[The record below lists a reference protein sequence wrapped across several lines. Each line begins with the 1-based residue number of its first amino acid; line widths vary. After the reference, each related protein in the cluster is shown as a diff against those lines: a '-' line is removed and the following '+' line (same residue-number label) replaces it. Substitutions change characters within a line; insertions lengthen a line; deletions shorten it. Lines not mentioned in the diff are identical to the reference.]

1 MFKRKSNF
9 IFFALALGLL
19 VTLNSDIKAQDGISS
34 QNKLKEI
41 LSNFNNFRFSS
52 VSFYEMNDRQVRS
65 LKEIIKKKTE
75 FEEEAAAEEENIASS
90 QNVVD
95 PERLENIVN
104 EVRKVMATGT
114 RSLPAIRR
122 AFNGDID
129 QFEYLEDLEVN
140 DVELQ
145 LAYQQAIG
153 GTRRQKADIYQMF
166 MITKPVEEP
175 GTPPDIIALILCK
188 ERIAKDEYEE
198 YLIAYYN
205 QVIGNAVS
213 NEKNILT
220 YHELMNFMIEDEDD
234 ATKTTNLYDKLIV
247 EFRQGNFNLITPEV
261 RGIGS
266 ELVFVKNY
274 GKTSTKELIASV
286 LSQRYKVLKTYKN
299 FNNQIGVPL
308 TMLQFDSTHQ
318 AAVVE
323 IGTNSPGE
331 ISLLSELLKP
341 DLGVITNIGK
351 EHLEQLIDLE
361 QVEIEETFLFG
372 NLMKTGGVCFIN
384 CDDQRLAK
392 YKNILKNSITYGT
405 DKSQKNDFNVEIE
418 LKNDLKPSLSFNI
431 NDENFVAN
439 LNAVGYAIALNAT
452 AAIPIGAYLGLTGSE
467 IKVGLEAYK
476 ENSTEQSY
484 ARMALQNIGKFLF
497 LNDCYNANPDSM
509 LMSIKTLLAY
519 KQAKK
524 HIAILGDMFELGEAT
539 EEEHS
544 NVLENASNS
553 LYKVLVTGK
562 NMEQTAQKN
571 KRNNVIY
578 FGTLEEIANYIKKL
592 DDIENTVFLLKG
604 SRGMKMENIFLYL

>member
-1 MFKRKSNF
+1 MKNTATFTLLELKSALTAIDFINFENEINVSGVSTDTRTLEKNNIFIALKGEVFDGHDSLADAFKKEASAVIISENWF
-9 IFFALALGLL
+9 KNHKNNIDFPAIVVKDTLKALAELAFFHRIRFNFPVIAVAG
-19 VTLNSDIKAQDGISS
+19 
-34 QNKLKEI
+34 
-41 LSNFNNFRFSS
+41 SN
-52 VSFYEMNDRQVRS
+52 
-65 LKEIIKKKTE
+65 
-75 FEEEAAAEEENIASS
+75 
-90 QNVVD
+90 
-95 PERLENIVN
+95 
-104 EVRKVMATGT
+104 
-114 RSLPAIRR
+114 
-122 AFNGDID
+122 
-129 QFEYLEDLEVN
+129 
-140 DVELQ
+140 
-145 LAYQQAIG
+145 
-153 GTRRQKADIYQMF
+153 
-166 MITKPVEEP
+166 
-175 GTPPDIIALILCK
+175 
-188 ERIAKDEYEE
+188 
-198 YLIAYYN
+198 
-205 QVIGNAVS
+205 
-213 NEKNILT
+213 
-220 YHELMNFMIEDEDD
+220 
-234 ATKTTNLYDKLIV
+234 
-247 EFRQGNFNLITPEV
+247 
-261 RGIGS
+261 
-266 ELVFVKNY
+266 

>member
-1 MFKRKSNF
+1 MKNTATFTLLELKSALTAIDFINFGNGINVSGVSTDTRTLEKNNIFIALKGEVFDGHDSLADAFKKEASAAIISENWF
-9 IFFALALGLL
+9 KNHKNNIDFPAIVVKDTLKALAELAFFHRIRFNFPVIAVAG
-19 VTLNSDIKAQDGISS
+19 
-34 QNKLKEI
+34 
-41 LSNFNNFRFSS
+41 SN
-52 VSFYEMNDRQVRS
+52 
-65 LKEIIKKKTE
+65 
-75 FEEEAAAEEENIASS
+75 
-90 QNVVD
+90 
-95 PERLENIVN
+95 
-104 EVRKVMATGT
+104 
-114 RSLPAIRR
+114 
-122 AFNGDID
+122 
-129 QFEYLEDLEVN
+129 
-140 DVELQ
+140 
-145 LAYQQAIG
+145 
-153 GTRRQKADIYQMF
+153 
-166 MITKPVEEP
+166 
-175 GTPPDIIALILCK
+175 
-188 ERIAKDEYEE
+188 
-198 YLIAYYN
+198 
-205 QVIGNAVS
+205 
-213 NEKNILT
+213 
-220 YHELMNFMIEDEDD
+220 
-234 ATKTTNLYDKLIV
+234 
-247 EFRQGNFNLITPEV
+247 
-261 RGIGS
+261 
-266 ELVFVKNY
+266 

-361 QVEIEETFLFG
+361 QVEIEETFLFR

-392 YKNILKNSITYGT
+392 YRNILKNSITYGT

-467 IKVGLEAYK
+467 IKAGLEAYR

-562 NMEQTAQKN
+562 NMEQAAQKN
-571 KRNNVIY
+571 KRNNIIY
-578 FGTLEEIANYIKKL
+578 FETLEEIANYMKKL

>member
-1 MFKRKSNF
+1 MKNTATFNLLELKSALSAIDFINFENEINVSGVSTDSRTLEKNNIFIALKGVVFDGHDSLADAFKKEASAAIISENWF
-9 IFFALALGLL
+9 KNHKNNIDFPVIVVKDTLKALAELAFFHRIRFNFPVIAVAG
-19 VTLNSDIKAQDGISS
+19 
-34 QNKLKEI
+34 
-41 LSNFNNFRFSS
+41 SN
-52 VSFYEMNDRQVRS
+52 
-65 LKEIIKKKTE
+65 
-75 FEEEAAAEEENIASS
+75 
-90 QNVVD
+90 
-95 PERLENIVN
+95 
-104 EVRKVMATGT
+104 
-114 RSLPAIRR
+114 
-122 AFNGDID
+122 
-129 QFEYLEDLEVN
+129 
-140 DVELQ
+140 
-145 LAYQQAIG
+145 
-153 GTRRQKADIYQMF
+153 
-166 MITKPVEEP
+166 
-175 GTPPDIIALILCK
+175 
-188 ERIAKDEYEE
+188 
-198 YLIAYYN
+198 
-205 QVIGNAVS
+205 
-213 NEKNILT
+213 
-220 YHELMNFMIEDEDD
+220 
-234 ATKTTNLYDKLIV
+234 
-247 EFRQGNFNLITPEV
+247 
-261 RGIGS
+261 
-266 ELVFVKNY
+266 

-299 FNNQIGVPL
+299 LNNQIGVPL
-308 TMLQFDSTHQ
+308 TMLQFDNTHQ

-418 LKNDLKPSLSFNI
+418 LKNDLKPSLYFNI

-467 IKVGLEAYK
+467 IKAGLEAYR

-562 NMEQTAQKN
+562 NMEQAAQKN
-571 KRNNVIY
+571 KRNNIIY
-578 FGTLEEIANYIKKL
+578 FETLEEIANYMKKL

>member
-1 MFKRKSNF
+1 MKNTATFTLLELKSALTAIDFINFGNGINVSGVSTDTRTLEKNNIFIALKGEVFDGHDSITDAFKKEASAAIISENWF
-9 IFFALALGLL
+9 KNHKNNIDFPAIVVKDTLKALAELAFFHRIRFNFPVIAVAG
-19 VTLNSDIKAQDGISS
+19 
-34 QNKLKEI
+34 
-41 LSNFNNFRFSS
+41 SN
-52 VSFYEMNDRQVRS
+52 
-65 LKEIIKKKTE
+65 
-75 FEEEAAAEEENIASS
+75 
-90 QNVVD
+90 
-95 PERLENIVN
+95 
-104 EVRKVMATGT
+104 
-114 RSLPAIRR
+114 
-122 AFNGDID
+122 
-129 QFEYLEDLEVN
+129 
-140 DVELQ
+140 
-145 LAYQQAIG
+145 
-153 GTRRQKADIYQMF
+153 
-166 MITKPVEEP
+166 
-175 GTPPDIIALILCK
+175 
-188 ERIAKDEYEE
+188 
-198 YLIAYYN
+198 
-205 QVIGNAVS
+205 
-213 NEKNILT
+213 
-220 YHELMNFMIEDEDD
+220 
-234 ATKTTNLYDKLIV
+234 
-247 EFRQGNFNLITPEV
+247 
-261 RGIGS
+261 
-266 ELVFVKNY
+266 

-318 AAVVE
+318 TAVVE

-467 IKVGLEAYK
+467 IKAGLEAYR

-544 NVLENASNS
+544 NVLENASKS
-553 LYKVLVTGK
+553 LYKVLVTGE
-562 NMEQTAQKN
+562 NMEQAAQKN
-571 KRNNVIY
+571 KRNNIIY
-578 FGTLEEIANYIKKL
+578 FETLEEIANYIKKL

>member
-1 MFKRKSNF
+1 MKNTATFTLLELKSALTAIDFINFENEINVSGVSTDTRTLEKNNIFIALKGEVFDGHDSLADAFKKEASAVIISENWF
-9 IFFALALGLL
+9 KNHKNNIDFPVIVVKDTLKALAELAFFHRIRFNFPVIAVAG
-19 VTLNSDIKAQDGISS
+19 
-34 QNKLKEI
+34 
-41 LSNFNNFRFSS
+41 SN
-52 VSFYEMNDRQVRS
+52 
-65 LKEIIKKKTE
+65 
-75 FEEEAAAEEENIASS
+75 
-90 QNVVD
+90 
-95 PERLENIVN
+95 
-104 EVRKVMATGT
+104 
-114 RSLPAIRR
+114 
-122 AFNGDID
+122 
-129 QFEYLEDLEVN
+129 
-140 DVELQ
+140 
-145 LAYQQAIG
+145 
-153 GTRRQKADIYQMF
+153 
-166 MITKPVEEP
+166 
-175 GTPPDIIALILCK
+175 
-188 ERIAKDEYEE
+188 
-198 YLIAYYN
+198 
-205 QVIGNAVS
+205 
-213 NEKNILT
+213 
-220 YHELMNFMIEDEDD
+220 
-234 ATKTTNLYDKLIV
+234 
-247 EFRQGNFNLITPEV
+247 
-261 RGIGS
+261 
-266 ELVFVKNY
+266 

-299 FNNQIGVPL
+299 LNNQIGVPL
-308 TMLQFDSTHQ
+308 TILQFDSTHQ

-418 LKNDLKPSLSFNI
+418 LKNDLTPSLYFNI

-467 IKVGLEAYK
+467 IKAGLEAYR

-484 ARMALQNIGKFLF
+484 ARMALQNVGKFLF

>member
-1 MFKRKSNF
+1 MKNTATFNLLELKSALSAIDFINFENEINVSGVSTDSRTLEKNNIFIALKGVVFDGHDSLADAFKKEASAAIISENWF
-9 IFFALALGLL
+9 KNHKNNIDFPAIVVKDTLKALAELAFFHRIRFNFPVIAVAG
-19 VTLNSDIKAQDGISS
+19 
-34 QNKLKEI
+34 
-41 LSNFNNFRFSS
+41 SN
-52 VSFYEMNDRQVRS
+52 
-65 LKEIIKKKTE
+65 
-75 FEEEAAAEEENIASS
+75 
-90 QNVVD
+90 
-95 PERLENIVN
+95 
-104 EVRKVMATGT
+104 
-114 RSLPAIRR
+114 
-122 AFNGDID
+122 
-129 QFEYLEDLEVN
+129 
-140 DVELQ
+140 
-145 LAYQQAIG
+145 
-153 GTRRQKADIYQMF
+153 
-166 MITKPVEEP
+166 
-175 GTPPDIIALILCK
+175 
-188 ERIAKDEYEE
+188 
-198 YLIAYYN
+198 
-205 QVIGNAVS
+205 
-213 NEKNILT
+213 
-220 YHELMNFMIEDEDD
+220 
-234 ATKTTNLYDKLIV
+234 
-247 EFRQGNFNLITPEV
+247 
-261 RGIGS
+261 
-266 ELVFVKNY
+266 

-299 FNNQIGVPL
+299 LNNQIGVPL

-392 YKNILKNSITYGT
+392 YRNILKNSITYGT

-418 LKNDLKPSLSFNI
+418 LKNDLKPSLYFNI

-467 IKVGLEAYK
+467 IKAGLEAYR

-484 ARMALQNIGKFLF
+484 ARMALQNVGKFLF

-544 NVLENASNS
+544 NVLENASKS

-562 NMEQTAQKN
+562 NMEQAAQKN
-571 KRNNVIY
+571 KRNNIIY
-578 FGTLEEIANYIKKL
+578 FETLEEIANYIKKL
-592 DDIENTVFLLKG
+592 DDIESTVFLLKG
-604 SRGMKMENIFLYL
+604 SRGMKMENIFLHL